1 MVPPVKNN
9 KGGFFM
15 SFFVTKADGAYSLTT
30 AGYVAVVVI
39 LVALIVVAALFAKR
53 EKKEKKKIGTKQL
66 VVCAMA
72 VALAMVTSMLK
83 IYSFPFGGSVTLFS
97 MLFICFVGYLYG
109 PATGM
114 LTGAAYG
121 VLQLLIEPY
130 IYFPLQVLVDY
141 PLAFGALGLS
151 GCFSKSKHGL
161 VKGYLCGVLARYVFA
176 VISGWL
182 FFGEYAWDGWAAL
195 PYSLVYNGCYI
206 FAEAALTVLVL
217 SIPAVSKAMKKVKI
231 TAVN

>member
-1 MVPPVKNN
+1 
-9 KGGFFM
+9 M

-30 AGYVAVVVI
+30 AGYVAVAVI

-141 PLAFGALGLS
+141 SLAFGALGLS

>member
-1 MVPPVKNN
+1 
-9 KGGFFM
+9 M

-30 AGYVAVVVI
+30 AGYVAVAVI
-39 LVALIVVAALFAKR
+39 LVALIVVAALLAKR

-114 LTGAAYG
+114 LAGAAYG

>member
-1 MVPPVKNN
+1 
-9 KGGFFM
+9 M

-30 AGYVAVVVI
+30 AGYVAVAVI

-217 SIPAVSKAMKKVKI
+217 SIPAHSKAMKKVKI

>member
-1 MVPPVKNN
+1 
-9 KGGFFM
+9 M
-15 SFFVTKADGAYSLTT
+15 SFFVTKTDGAYSLTT
-30 AGYVAVVVI
+30 AGYVGVALLLVV
-39 LVALIVVAALFAKR
+39 LIVVAALSAKR
-53 EKKEKKKIGTKQL
+53 EKKEERKKIGTKQL
-66 VVCAMA
+66 VICAMA
-72 VALAMVTSMLK
+72 VALAMVASMLK

-121 VLQLLIEPY
+121 VLQFLIEPY

-151 GCFSKSKHGL
+151 GCFSRSKHGL
-161 VKGYLCGVLARYVFA
+161 IKGYLFGVFGRYVFA
-176 VISGWL
+176 VISGWI

-195 PYSLVYNGCYI
+195 PYSIVYNGCYI
-206 FAEAALTVLVL
+206 FVEAALTVIIL
-217 SIPAVSKAMKKVKI
+217 SIPAVSKALKNVKV
-231 TAVN
+231 TAIS

>member
-1 MVPPVKNN
+1 
-9 KGGFFM
+9 M

-30 AGYVAVVVI
+30 AGYVAVAVI

-161 VKGYLCGVLARYVFA
+161 VKGYLCGILARYVFA

>member
-1 MVPPVKNN
+1 
-9 KGGFFM
+9 M

-30 AGYVAVVVI
+30 AGYVAVAVI

-83 IYSFPFGGSVTLFS
+83 IYSFSFGGSVTLFS

>member
-1 MVPPVKNN
+1 
-9 KGGFFM
+9 M

-30 AGYVAVVVI
+30 AGYVAVAVI

>member
-1 MVPPVKNN
+1 
-9 KGGFFM
+9 M

-30 AGYVAVVVI
+30 AGYAAVAVI
-39 LVALIVVAALFAKR
+39 LAALIVVAALFAKR

-72 VALAMVTSMLK
+72 VALAMVASMLK

-121 VLQLLIEPY
+121 VLQFLIEPY

-151 GCFSKSKHGL
+151 GCFSRSKHGL
-161 VKGYLCGVLARYVFA
+161 AKGYLLGVFGRYVFA
-176 VISGWL
+176 VISGWI

-206 FAEAALTVLVL
+206 FAEAALTVIVL

-231 TAVN
+231 TAVS

>member
-1 MVPPVKNN
+1 
-9 KGGFFM
+9 M

-30 AGYVAVVVI
+30 AGYAAVAVI
-39 LVALIVVAALFAKR
+39 LAALIVVAALFAKR

-72 VALAMVTSMLK
+72 VALAIMASMLK

-121 VLQLLIEPY
+121 VLQFLIEPY

-151 GCFSKSKHGL
+151 GCFSRSKHGL
-161 VKGYLCGVLARYVFA
+161 VKGYLLGVFGRYVFA
-176 VISGWL
+176 VISGWI

-206 FAEAALTVLVL
+206 FAEAALTVIVL

-231 TAVN
+231 TAVS

>member
-1 MVPPVKNN
+1 
-9 KGGFFM
+9 M

-30 AGYVAVVVI
+30 AGYVAVAVI

-114 LTGAAYG
+114 LAGATYG

-182 FFGEYAWDGWAAL
+182 FFGEYAWDGWSAL

>member
-1 MVPPVKNN
+1 
-9 KGGFFM
+9 M

-30 AGYVAVVVI
+30 AGYVAVAVI
-39 LVALIVVAALFAKR
+39 LVALIVVAALLAKR

-97 MLFICFVGYLYG
+97 MLFICFFGYLYG

>member
-1 MVPPVKNN
+1 
-9 KGGFFM
+9 M

-30 AGYVAVVVI
+30 AGYAAVAVI
-39 LVALIVVAALFAKR
+39 LAALIVVAALFAKR
-53 EKKEKKKIGTKQL
+53 EKKKKIGTKQL

-72 VALAMVTSMLK
+72 VALAMVASMLK

-121 VLQLLIEPY
+121 VLQFLIEPY

-151 GCFSKSKHGL
+151 GCFSRSKHGL
-161 VKGYLCGVLARYVFA
+161 VKGYLLGVFGRYVFA
-176 VISGWL
+176 VISGWI

-206 FAEAALTVLVL
+206 FAEAALTVIVL

-231 TAVN
+231 TVVS

>member
-1 MVPPVKNN
+1 
-9 KGGFFM
+9 M

-30 AGYVAVVVI
+30 AGYVAVALI
-39 LVALIVVAALFAKR
+39 LVVLIVVAALAAKR
-53 EKKEKKKIGTKQL
+53 EKKEAREKIGTKQL

-72 VALAMVTSMLK
+72 VALAMVASMLK

-121 VLQLLIEPY
+121 ILQLLIEPY
-130 IYFPLQVLVDY
+130 IYFPVQVLVDY

-151 GCFSKSKHGL
+151 GCFSRSKHGL
-161 VKGYLCGVLARYVFA
+161 VKGYLLGVFGRYVFT

-206 FAEAALTVLVL
+206 FAEAALTVIIL
-217 SIPAVSKAMKKVKI
+217 SIPAVSKAMKKVKV
-231 TAVN
+231 TAVS